1 MHGHMKVEMYYDFFQ
16 NLYEWLGPL
25 IFLHISRIILKA
37 VEKFY
42 GYTENKMTSHHDV
55 SKQGNEGLIYTFSI
69 LKSNEKLD
77 L

>member
-1 MHGHMKVEMYYDFFQ
+1 
-16 NLYEWLGPL
+16 
-25 IFLHISRIILKA
+25 

-55 SKQGNEGLIYTFSI
+55 SKQGKEGLIYTFSI
-69 LKSNEKLD
+69 LKANEKLD